1 MNALKASPLERGI
14 SWASTIFILGAMT
27 FVSMLGLVIAP
38 AAFAAQESA
47 FIRFFE
53 TGDVPRVRDY
63 LRDLKKFFL
72 LSWKIALG
80 FLAANLGVLVSIPFW
95 VASPKMISI
104 TALTFILPIA
114 VLILLVQLVYPLEL
128 ALHRDA
134 TEKITVLKVFSR
146 LAAHPIKSIALLFIT
161 VIWASIN
168 YAIPTIIPVLG
179 FSIMGLIILLMMG
192 ELTPNRSKNAH

>member
-1 MNALKASPLERGI
+1 MNAQKVSPLERGI

-27 FVSMLGLVIAP
+27 FVASLGLVIAP

-53 TGDVPRVRDY
+53 TGEVPRVRDY
-63 LRDLKKFFL
+63 LSDLKKFFP

-80 FLAANLGVLVSIPFW
+80 FLIANLGVLVSIPFW

-104 TALTFILPIA
+104 AALTFILPIA
-114 VLILLVQLVYPLEL
+114 VSILLVELVYPLEL
-128 ALHRDA
+128 ALHRDT

-146 LAAHPIKSIALLFIT
+146 LAARPIKSIALFVIT
-161 VIWASIN
+161 LVWASIN

-179 FSIMGLIILLMMG
+179 FSIMGLLVLIMMG
-192 ELTPNRSKNAH
+192 ESTPNRSKNAH